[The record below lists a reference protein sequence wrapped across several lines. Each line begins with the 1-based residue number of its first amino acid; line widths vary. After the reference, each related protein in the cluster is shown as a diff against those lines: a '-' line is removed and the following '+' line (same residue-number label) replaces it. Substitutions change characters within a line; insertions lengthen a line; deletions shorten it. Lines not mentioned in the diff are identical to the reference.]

1 MSDLV
6 TDVADR
12 KDHQTWGIAL
22 AAVAVTSAAPL
33 LAVRYLPF
41 TDLPEHVASIATMSR
56 LLPGG
61 GGSADYALALGQS
74 QYLVYDLVAVVFT
87 RLLGGDANLANRL
100 CLSLVAVAW
109 PYAMRALLRALDR
122 DERIALLAPAVFWS
136 RALTIGFLP
145 FVASMPL
152 ALYALAVLLRH
163 LREPTRKRGLWLA
176 VVAFVLFYTHVSS
189 FVVFAFAG
197 GVMTLVRVAPSR
209 DVKRALALLA
219 PMVPSMIAAL
229 VWWRAGSLN
238 ARPGEREHVG
248 RLPGHLAFDAVP
260 IWAFDVW
267 RSHWDELWS
276 ALWWTAFSLVA
287 IAGLRRKA
295 DAESLRSGAFAGV
308 PLACA
313 LLIYLVTPFHVGAA
327 GYLDVRLAPML
338 ALFVLPLLR
347 PVPGRITN
355 VALVIATIGA
365 TGGAITAVREM
376 KRVEH
381 EMVGDFDGL
390 LAKMKPHTRL
400 AMLNFA
406 QRSPRMYFWP
416 YVFAGAY
423 HRQKEGTVTAY
434 SFNDTVD
441 HWPIHYAPHAERP
454 PSHPGFWVYSP
465 CVYEFRRDGLY
476 YDYLLVQGP
485 HSPFDP
491 GHPGPEYREVG
502 RSGGFLLFEKVSNED
517 AEPDLPDRGPCA
529 PRIGPPLPPPPNRP

>member
-1 MSDLV
+1 M
-6 TDVADR
+6 TDRPDSPER
-12 KDHQTWGIAL
+12 NIWGIAL
-22 AAVAVTSAAPL
+22 AAVAITSAAPL
-33 LAVRYLPF
+33 LAIRYLPF
-41 TDLPEHVASIATMSR
+41 TDLPEHVAAIATMSR

-61 GGSADYALALGQS
+61 GGAADYALALGQS
-74 QYLVYDLVAVVFT
+74 QYLVYDLVAVVFS
-87 RLLGGDANLANRL
+87 RLLGGDANLANRIL
-100 CLSLVAVAW
+100 LSLVAVAW
-109 PYAMRALLRALDR
+109 PYAMRSLLRALDR

-152 ALYALAVLLRH
+152 AVFALALLLRH
-163 LREPTRKRGLWLA
+163 LREPTWRRGLGLA

-197 GVMTLVRVAPSR
+197 GVMTLVRSAPSR
-209 DVKRALALLA
+209 DLRRAGALLL
-219 PMVPSMIAAL
+219 PMIPSVLAAL
-229 VWWRAGSLN
+229 VWWRAGSL
-238 ARPGEREHVG
+238 AAHPGERAHVG
-248 RLPGHLAFDAVP
+248 RLPGHVALDAVP

-267 RSHWDELWS
+267 RSHYDELWS
-276 ALWWTAFSLVA
+276 GLWWIAFTLVA

-295 DAESLRSGAFAGV
+295 DLETMKAGAFAGI
-308 PLACA
+308 PLVCA
-313 LLIYLVTPFHVGAA
+313 LLVYLVTPFHVGAA

-347 PVPGRITN
+347 PVPSRLTTA
-355 VALVIATIGA
+355 ALVLASIGA

-381 EMVGDFDGL
+381 EMMGDFDGL

-441 HWPIHYAPHAERP
+441 HWPIHYAEGAERP

-476 YDYLLVQGP
+476 YDYVLVQGP
-485 HSPFDP
+485 HTPFDE
-491 GHPGPEYREVG
+491 GHPGPEFREVG
-502 RSGGFLLFEKVSNED
+502 RSGGFLLFEKISND
-517 AEPDLPDRGPCA
+517 DPLPGIPDRGPCA
-529 PRIGPPLPPPPNRP
+529 PWIGPPPPPPRPNLP